1 MIWIVIATHLIISI
15 GLLWATWQ
23 VWLLRNALKETV
35 VTVDS
40 WTEACESGLQF
51 STPSLE
57 ISRQGVG
64 AVKSQ
69 YQALQEQLEKIRKLL
84 SVLGRG
90 VSFVGGRWRK
100 SNNKSNNMSGKS
112 VGRSSGS
119 RRNGKGRW

>member
-1 MIWIVIATHLIISI
+1 M
-15 GLLWATWQ
+15 
-23 VWLLRNALKETV
+23 
-35 VTVDS
+35 DS